1 MNIKKLH
8 PNFKMPT
15 RGTEHAGGFDL
26 YMPEAGVLMPGA
38 TYGQMVPLGFAAEI
52 PVGYVALLLPRSGAG
67 AKHGVSLNNT
77 VGVIDA
83 DYRGEWMACLRMK
96 NGLPHRWEA
105 GERLLQ
111 FILVP
116 VGITELN
123 LVEELGTTDRGEGGF
138 GSTNQK

>member
-15 RGTEHAGGFDL
+15 RGTDYAGGFDI
-26 YMPEAGVLMPGA
+26 YMPEKGSMMPGA
-38 TYGQMVPLGFAAEI
+38 TYGQMVPLGFSAEV

-83 DYRGEWMACLRMK
+83 DYRGEWVACLRLK

-116 VGITELN
+116 VATPELN
-123 LVEELGTTDRGEGGF
+123 LVEELSTTDRGEGGF

>member
-1 MNIKKLH
+1 MNIKQLH

-15 RGTEHAGGFDL
+15 RGTDQAGGYDI
-26 YMPEAGVLMPGA
+26 YMPEKGSMMPGA
-38 TYGQMVPLGFAAEI
+38 SYGQMVPLGFAAEV

-83 DYRGEWMACLRMK
+83 DYRGEWMACLRLK

-116 VGITELN
+116 VGTPELQ
-123 LVEELGTTDRGEGGF
+123 LVEELGSTARGDGGF
-138 GSTNQK
+138 GSTNKV

>member
-1 MNIKKLH
+1 MNIQPLH
-8 PNFKMPT
+8 SNFTAPT
-15 RGTEHAGGFDL
+15 RGTEYAGGFDI
-26 YMPEAGVLMPGA
+26 YMPESGMLMPNTA
-38 TYGQMVPLGFAAEI
+38 YGQMVPLGFAAEV

-96 NGLPHRWEA
+96 NGLPHRWDA
-105 GERLLQ
+105 GDRLLQ

-116 VGITELN
+116 VHTPEL
-123 LVEELGTTDRGEGGF
+123 VIVDKLGDTRRGEGGF
-138 GSTNQK
+138 GHTG

>member
-15 RGTEHAGGFDL
+15 RGTEHAGGYDL

-52 PVGYVALLLPRSGAG
+52 PVGFVALLLPRSGAG

>member
-15 RGTEHAGGFDL
+15 RGTEHAGGYDL
-26 YMPEAGVLMPGA
+26 YMPEGGVLMPGA

-52 PVGYVALLLPRSGAG
+52 PVGFVALLLPRSGAG

>member
-1 MNIKKLH
+1 MNIKQLH

-15 RGTEHAGGFDL
+15 RGTDQAGGYDI
-26 YMPEAGVLMPGA
+26 YMPEKGSMMPGA
-38 TYGQMVPLGFAAEI
+38 TYGQMVPLGFAAEV

-83 DYRGEWMACLRMK
+83 DYRGEWMACLRLK

-116 VGITELN
+116 VGTPELQ
-123 LVEELGTTDRGEGGF
+123 LVEELGSTARGDGGF
-138 GSTNQK
+138 GSTNKV

>member
-15 RGTEHAGGFDL
+15 RGTEHAGGYDL

-52 PVGYVALLLPRSGAG
+52 PVGFVALLLPRSGAG

-83 DYRGEWMACLRMK
+83 DYRGEWMACLRVK
-96 NGLPHRWEA
+96 NGVPHRWEA

-116 VGITELN
+116 VGTTELN
-123 LVEELGTTDRGEGGF
+123 LVEELGTTNRGEGGF

>member
-15 RGTEHAGGFDL
+15 RGTEHAGGYDL

-96 NGLPHRWEA
+96 NGIPHRWEA
-105 GERLLQ
+105 GDRLIQ
-111 FILVP
+111 FVLVP
-116 VGITELN
+116 AHTPELV
-123 LVEELGTTDRGEGGF
+123 LVEELDTTVRGEGGF

>member
-15 RGTEHAGGFDL
+15 RGTDYAGGFDI
-26 YMPEAGVLMPGA
+26 YMPEKGSMMPGA
-38 TYGQMVPLGFAAEI
+38 TYGQMVPLGFSAEV

-83 DYRGEWMACLRMK
+83 DYRGEWVACLRLR

-116 VGITELN
+116 VATPELN
-123 LVEELGTTDRGEGGF
+123 LVEELGTTARGEGGF

>member
-15 RGTEHAGGFDL
+15 RGTDHAGGYDI
-26 YMPEAGVLMPGA
+26 YMPEKGSMMSGA
-38 TYGQMVPLGFAAEI
+38 TYGQMVPLGFSAEV

-83 DYRGEWMACLRMK
+83 DYRGEWMACLRLK
-96 NGLPHRWEA
+96 NGQPYRWEA

-111 FILVP
+111 FVLVP
-116 VGITELN
+116 VGTPELK
-123 LVEELGTTDRGEGGF
+123 LVEELNSTARGEGGF

>member
-26 YMPEAGVLMPGA
+26 YMPEKGTLMPGA
-38 TYGQMVPLGFAAEI
+38 AYGQMVPLGFSAEI

-96 NGLPHRWEA
+96 NGTPHRWEA
-105 GERLLQ
+105 GERMLQ

-116 VGITELN
+116 VNTPELVLVDELSSTE
-123 LVEELGTTDRGEGGF
+123 RGEGGF

>member
-15 RGTEHAGGFDL
+15 RGTDYAGGFDI
-26 YMPEAGVLMPGA
+26 YMPEKGSMMPGA
-38 TYGQMVPLGFAAEI
+38 TYGQMVPLGFSAEV

-77 VGVIDA
+77 VGVIDS
-83 DYRGEWMACLRMK
+83 DYRGEWVACLRLK

-116 VGITELN
+116 VATPELK
-123 LVEELGTTDRGEGGF
+123 LVEELGTTARGKGGF

>member
-1 MNIKKLH
+1 
-8 PNFKMPT
+8 MPT
-15 RGTEHAGGFDL
+15 RGTEYAGGFDI
-26 YMPEAGVLMPGA
+26 YMPEKGSMMPGA
-38 TYGQMVPLGFAAEI
+38 TYGQMVPLGFSAEV
-52 PVGYVALLLPRSGAG
+52 PGGYVALLLPRSGAG

-77 VGVIDA
+77 VGIIDA
-83 DYRGEWMACLRMK
+83 DYRGEWVACLRLK

-116 VGITELN
+116 VATPELN
-123 LVEELGTTDRGEGGF
+123 LVEELGTTARGKGGF

>member
-15 RGTEHAGGFDL
+15 RGTEHAGGYDL

-52 PVGYVALLLPRSGAG
+52 PVGFVALLLPRSGAG

-83 DYRGEWMACLRMK
+83 DYRGEWMACLRVK
-96 NGLPHRWEA
+96 NGIPHRWEA
-105 GERLLQ
+105 GDRLIQ
-111 FILVP
+111 FVLVP
-116 VGITELN
+116 AHTPELV
-123 LVEELGTTDRGEGGF
+123 LVEELDTTARGEGGF

>member
-1 MNIKKLH
+1 
-8 PNFKMPT
+8 MPT
-15 RGTEHAGGFDL
+15 RGTDYAGGFDI
-26 YMPEAGVLMPGA
+26 YMPEKGSMMPGA
-38 TYGQMVPLGFAAEI
+38 TYGQMVPLGFSAEV

-83 DYRGEWMACLRMK
+83 DYRGEWVACLRLK

-116 VGITELN
+116 VATPELN
-123 LVEELGTTDRGEGGF
+123 LVEELGTTARGEGGF

>member
-8 PNFKMPT
+8 PNFKIPT
-15 RGTEHAGGFDL
+15 RGTEHAGGYDL

-52 PVGYVALLLPRSGAG
+52 PVGFVALLLPRSGAG

-83 DYRGEWMACLRMK
+83 DYRGEWMACLRLK
-96 NGLPHRWEA
+96 NGTAHRWEA